1 MASTGGN
8 GRPTVARRNTFQR
21 MLDLEKKNKVNR
33 MQASSNTSLV
43 SLARTNTTFERDANS
58 HQNRP
63 PAVLQTHGRAMTA
76 PTLSLA
82 IPYNELKK
90 NGPTKKFVI
99 KQGNVVPQEEADEGA
114 ESDRSSI
121 CHSPGWDDITGKK
134 KKKEKKEAKE
144 KRKMEKIKEKTKTE
158 APPVAN
164 SEIKPE
170 MKMETEA
177 EKKKKL
183 ETEAMHNMKKKKRL
197 SKPPPT
203 NPRLSKIAMQM
214 DRAASSPEIP
224 TVADSPEVK
233 VDVKKSPV
241 KAPRSRRGSLDI
253 SFKHLFSSSQSIPA
267 LWKHEKTT
275 PPPTKDAP
283 SPSSGRGS
291 SGGFI
296 GGLKLRLSEEA
307 AAQDKTRHSI
317 SVMKYEDQKGLLD
330 TDQDSTPTTSIR
342 TSVRDT
348 SIEPKLRAQPVT
360 TTSSIYEEAVR
371 TPQQWDAIYTQAG
384 RMAVGG
390 SSATLDD
397 DVPIMQRGKPR
408 NGRVSISSLEPE
420 VSPPLVSEY
429 SGRDSFAAG
438 KSRSSMPARPRTS
451 EDLGS
456 YGPRRSSPP
465 SISRISQQSRDRS
478 GSRNGREIH
487 NSYVQDQRKQ
497 SQDRAIEAF
506 QEECRIT
513 NSPDSTSRG
522 RSLSFHSVKSR
533 VSLSADGASV
543 SRVADPDAPALPESD
558 KAFSFFSDYTPP
570 ELHFDSTPTS
580 PMPTLTH
587 ERKES
592 KGLKGFRNAAKAA
605 LSRSSTD
612 VPIANVS
619 KTASQNDSRPSSQRT
634 ATIGLAEGVTGKP
647 SKVERLL
654 GEDAS
659 SVKDS
664 SRPTSSGRRLANPPT
679 SSSKLFEHLNG
690 SSPPGHKRGS
700 NSHART
706 ATDSSEEYSTLDEFS
721 NVTTPMASRP
731 QSQKDYF
738 SPIADLE
745 TVMQAGAAG
754 STNSLPQRAK
764 KSAVISGKLPYDE
777 AMNRSQD
784 SWSRTA
790 IPMDLTDTEERL
802 RTPKGDQSNSNLS
815 TTLTG
820 TFSNESKSDES
831 SKETATAGVQRQPSL
846 SRSISTPEMQDLSF
860 LPALKHQALTRP
872 AGKKGRGLVLR
883 KKSGV
888 RVSTNKDLVRPPAI
902 PIPSPSAKSEG
913 SSPDS
918 PTGGAYLRDARL
930 HIPKPPPRSPNRAR
944 FSGDTRVR
952 NSSPQGGV
960 EPIAKMFVVCCS
972 CKYFHDM
979 PSKIYECMAKP
990 DNVVEDKN
998 LGVSGVIS
1006 TSVKCPWCGH
1016 GMSTACCAGYAAVVY
1031 MKEKL
1036 H

>member
-1 MASTGGN
+1 
-8 GRPTVARRNTFQR
+8 
-21 MLDLEKKNKVNR
+21 

-43 SLARTNTTFERDANS
+43 SHARTSTTFERDVS
-58 HQNRP
+58 PHQNRP
-63 PAVLQTHGRAMTA
+63 PAALQTHSRAMTA

-82 IPYNELKK
+82 IPHNELRKE
-90 NGPTKKFVI
+90 GPTKKFVI
-99 KQGNVVPQEEADEGA
+99 KQGNVIPQEEADEGA

-158 APPVAN
+158 APPVV
-164 SEIKPE
+164 KPE
-170 MKMETEA
+170 VKPATKTETKA
-177 EKKKKL
+177 EKKKL
-183 ETEAMHNMKKKKRL
+183 ETEAMHNMMKKKRL

-203 NPRLSKIAMQM
+203 NPRLSKMAMQM
-214 DRAASSPEIP
+214 ERAASSPEIL
-224 TVADSPEVK
+224 TTADSPEVK
-233 VDVKKSPV
+233 VDTKKSPV
-241 KAPRSRRGSLDI
+241 KTPRSRRGSLDI
-253 SFKHLFSSSQSIPA
+253 GFKHLFSSSQSIPA

-275 PPPTKDAP
+275 SPPTPSAKDAP
-283 SPSSGRGS
+283 PPSSGSGS
-291 SGGFI
+291 GGGFI

-307 AAQDKTRHSI
+307 AALDKTRHSI
-317 SVMKYEDQKGLLD
+317 SVMKYEEQRGLLD
-330 TDQDSTPTTSIR
+330 TDQDSTPTASIR
-342 TSVRDT
+342 TSARDKST
-348 SIEPKLRAQPVT
+348 EPNSRAQPVT
-360 TTSSIYEEAVR
+360 TTSSIFEESVR
-371 TPQQWDAIYTQAG
+371 TPQQWDAIYAQAG
-384 RMAVGG
+384 RIAMGG

-408 NGRVSISSLEPE
+408 KGRLSISSLEPE
-420 VSPPLVSEY
+420 VSPPLVSEHPKHG
-429 SGRDSFAAG
+429 SSAAG
-438 KSRSSMPARPRTS
+438 NSRITIPTRPRTS
-451 EDLGS
+451 EDLSS

-465 SISRISQQSRDRS
+465 LDKMSQQNRNRS

-533 VSLSADGASV
+533 VSLSTEGASA
-543 SRVADPDAPALPESD
+543 SRVADPDAPALPEGD

-570 ELHFDSTPTS
+570 ELHLDSAPTS
-580 PMPTLTH
+580 PMPIPIPTQ

-592 KGLKGFRNAAKAA
+592 KGLKGLKNAAKAA
-605 LSRSSTD
+605 FSRSSID
-612 VPIANVS
+612 IPVVKP
-619 KTASQNDSRPSSQRT
+619 ASQSDSRPSSQRA
-634 ATIGLAEGVTGKP
+634 ATIGIVEDVTSSP
-647 SKVERLL
+647 SKVERLP
-654 GEDAS
+654 GEDVS
-659 SVKDS
+659 LVKDS
-664 SRPTSSGRRLANPPT
+664 SRPPSSGRRLTHPPT
-679 SSSKLFEHLNG
+679 SSSKLLEHLNG
-690 SSPPGHKRGS
+690 SSPPGHTRGTS
-700 NSHART
+700 SHART

-721 NVTTPMASRP
+721 NLTTPMASRP
-731 QSQKDYF
+731 QSQKDYP
-738 SPIADLE
+738 SPIADLK
-745 TVMQAGAAG
+745 TTMQAGASS

-764 KSAVISGKLPYDE
+764 KSAMMSGGLPYDQ

-790 IPMDLTDTEERL
+790 MPMDLTDDEERL
-802 RTPKGDQSNSNLS
+802 RTPKADESNLNSS

-820 TFSNESKSDES
+820 SSSNESKSDES
-831 SKETATAGVQRQPSL
+831 SKETAAPGVQRQPSL

-872 AGKKGRGLVLR
+872 AGKKGRGLVIR

-930 HIPKPPPRSPNRAR
+930 HIPKPPPRSPNRGR
-944 FSGDTRVR
+944 FSGDSRLR
-952 NSSPQGGV
+952 NSSPQGGL
-960 EPIAKMFVVCCS
+960 EPIAKMFVICCS

-990 DNVVEDKN
+990 DDVVEDKN

-1016 GMSTACCAGYAAVVY
+1016 GMSTTCCAGYAAVVY
-1031 MKEKL
+1031 LKEKL